1 MINSGRRQAIPA
13 FPAMK
18 KYGFNIA
25 NRRNAFFLRCLILLR
40 IFSNKTGTKIFSI
53 LKNVPKLGKIE
64 L

>member
-25 NRRNAFFLRCLILLR
+25 NRRNAVFFALSDTIELILLR
-40 IFSNKTGTKIFSI
+40 IFSDKTGTKIFSI
-53 LKNVPKLGKIE
+53 LKNVP
-64 L
+64 

>member
-25 NRRNAFFLRCLILLR
+25 NRRNAVFCSVTQYYWADIVR
-40 IFSNKTGTKIFSI
+40 IFSDKTGMKLFSI
-53 LKNVPKLGKIE
+53 LKNVP
-64 L
+64 